1 MNEQWLTIAIIMCV
15 STDVI
20 MNYLVQHYVKILTNN
35 HLKVVTL
42 MDQSNELFRSLEKLV
57 GTVNNNVIDSLQL
70 MTQGQMEASKIMQ
83 NSIKGLLNV
92 KLGSQATVVDNQLGI
107 VTDGM
112 ENLKKIAQTL
122 EKFKNPSGI
131 MGL

>member
-35 HLKVVTL
+35 HLKVVSL